1 MSVSLITS
9 SRSVLSRSC
18 LTLLL
23 VSVVLRPALA
33 QTGPSGAVSGRV
45 VDPSGLPLVG
55 VAVTVKGPAAG
66 DVRQGMTGP
75 DGTYILRSLPPAEYT
90 VTFDLNGFRPQQHLV
105 RVAAPGTAVLNVEL
119 ALAAIP
125 ATVTVTTAPE
135 RNDPEQTTPEG
146 LVLRPASLDLLPLK
160 GPEAARIT
168 MAAGVTA
175 NGPGGA
181 ITMSGALS
189 YGNLFLL
196 DGLVINENLRGQ
208 ARSFLI
214 QDAMQETRIATAG
227 VPAEYGR
234 FQGGVVNTITKS
246 GTNAFGGSVRV
257 TFNNDSWRA
266 LTPFQGDRTVNRRAP
281 ALQMT
286 FGGPARKNRLWF
298 FTALLFDRVE
308 QNRTL
313 PYTRL
318 NYTARDREWRFEGK
332 LTWAVTPRQV
342 AKLAYYRVDSHRNH
356 ASTGVVMDL
365 ASLYDSRSPEAL
377 LGATYT
383 AVLGPQLFLEAQYSN
398 RQLTFKDVGSRDT
411 TLEHGTPIWD
421 RSRSDARFSSPT
433 GCAVCEGSADER
445 DNQNVF
451 VKIFRAVQ
459 TEKAGVHELAAG
471 FDAFQESRRNNS
483 YQSGSGFRVRA
494 TRSTIVGTQVFPVFL
509 PDRTTW
515 IYWVPILRDASGNDL
530 RTYSGFIADTWRL
543 TRSLTA
549 KLGLRYDRHSDWDS
563 LGARVAGN
571 DEVSPRVGLV
581 WDLRGNGR
589 LLLNAGVARY
599 VTSITSNIADAAS
612 SGGRPATYVYDY
624 LGPAVNADPKAP
636 PLTSA
641 DALKVLFDWFNATG
655 GTNRSPRSAPSIPG
669 VTSRIDPGVKPPD
682 AREVTIGVTCALGRA
697 GSLRVDGI
705 YRTFGGFY
713 ANRRDMATGR
723 TTDASGRQ
731 YDLLIV
737 TNTNEVSRVYRGVN
751 AQFSA
756 ALTPR
761 LRTSAAYTLSWG
773 RGNYDGET
781 ANVGPDTAA
790 YTDYPEYR
798 DPRWNS
804 PYGWL
809 AIDQRHKL
817 RVTASWDLPLA
828 PSLGRFTLGAVQRVD
843 SGRPWSA
850 IGNINP
856 TAYVANP
863 GYLTPPTSVAY
874 YFSARGAYR
883 TATIASTDLSL
894 NWYRRLP
901 RTKKAQAF
909 CRLFLANAFN
919 RAGIVN
925 VARNVLTR
933 TDSTVYQPFNP
944 FKDQPVSGVHYGF
957 GASFGK
963 PTTPGDYQAPR
974 EFTFSVGLRF

>member
-1 MSVSLITS
+1 MFVSFLS
-9 SRSVLSRSC
+9 SSGPAVSRAG

-23 VSVVLRPALA
+23 VSIVLGPALA
-33 QTGPSGAVSGRV
+33 QTPPSGAISGRV
-45 VDPSGLPLVG
+45 VDPSGLPLAG
-55 VAVTVKGPAAG
+55 VTVTVKGPSAG
-66 DVRQGMTGP
+66 DVRQAMTGS
-75 DGTYILRSLPPAEYT
+75 DGAYSLRLLPPAEYT
-90 VTFDLNGFRPQQHLV
+90 VTFDLNGFRSQQHAV
-105 RVAAPGTAVLNVEL
+105 RVTAPATAVLNVEL

-125 ATVTVTTAPE
+125 ATVTVTTAPQRDE
-135 RNDPEQTTPEG
+135 PDEITPEG

-208 ARSFLI
+208 ARSFLV
-214 QDAMQETRIATAG
+214 QDAMQETRFATSS

-246 GTNAFGGSVRV
+246 GTNTSGGSLRV
-257 TFNNDSWRA
+257 TFSNDGWRA

-281 ALQMT
+281 ALQAT

-298 FTALLFDRVE
+298 FTALLIDRVE

-318 NYTARDREWRFEGK
+318 NYTARNSETRVEGK

-342 AKLAYYRVDSHRNH
+342 ARLAYYRVDSRLSH

-365 ASLYDSRSPEAL
+365 ASLYDSKSPEAL
-377 LGATYT
+377 LGVTYT
-383 AVLGPQLFLEAQYSN
+383 AVLGPQLFLEAQYST
-398 RQLTFKDVGSRDT
+398 RQLTFDEVGSRDT
-411 TLEHGTPIWD
+411 TLQHGTPIWD
-421 RSRSDARFSSPT
+421 RSRSDARFGSPT
-433 GCAVCEGSADER
+433 GCAVCEGASDER
-445 DNQNVF
+445 DNQNAF
-451 VKIFRAVQ
+451 VKIFRAIR
-459 TEKAGVHELAAG
+459 TGKAGTHELAAG
-471 FDAFQESRRNNS
+471 FEVFQESRRTNS

-494 TRSTIVGTQVFPVFL
+494 TRSTIAGTDVFPVFL

-515 IYWVPILRDASGNDL
+515 IYWVPILQGARGNDL

-543 TRSLTA
+543 TPSLTA
-549 KLGLRYDRHSDWDS
+549 KLGLRYDRHSDRDS
-563 LGARVAGN
+563 LGAHVVGN
-571 DEVSPRVGLV
+571 GEISPRLGFV
-581 WDLRGNGR
+581 WDVRGNGK
-589 LLLNAGVARY
+589 LLLNAGIARY
-599 VTSITSNIADAAS
+599 VTAITSNIADAAS

-624 LGPAVNADPKAP
+624 LGPSVNADPKAP
-636 PLTSA
+636 LLAPA
-641 DALKVLFDWFNATG
+641 DALKILFDWYNANG
-655 GTNRSPRSAPSIPG
+655 GTTRSPRSAPSIPG
-669 VTSRIDPGVKPPD
+669 VTSRINPAVRPPD
-682 AREVTIGVTCALGRA
+682 AREVMIGVTYAVGRL

-705 YRTFGGFY
+705 YRTFGNFY
-713 ANRRDMATGR
+713 ANRRDMSTGR
-723 TTDASGRQ
+723 TTDGSGRQ

-737 TNTNEVSRVYRGVN
+737 TNTDNATRAYKGLN
-751 AQFSA
+751 AQLSVAF
-756 ALTPR
+756 TPR

-781 ANVGPDTAA
+781 ASIGPDAAA

-798 DPRWNS
+798 EPRWNS

-828 PSLGRFTLGAVQRVD
+828 PSVGRFTLGAVQRLD

-850 IGNINP
+850 VGNINP
-856 TAYVANP
+856 ASYVANP

-883 TATIASTDLSL
+883 TDTIASTDLSL
-894 NWYRRLP
+894 NWTRRLP
-901 RTKKAQAF
+901 RTKKVQAF

-925 VARNVLTR
+925 VARSVLTR
-933 TDSTVYQPFNP
+933 NDSTAYQPFNP
-944 FKDQPVSGVHYGF
+944 FKDQPASGVHYGF

-963 PTTPGDYQAPR
+963 PTAPGDYQPPR